1 MKHED
6 WMIQAEEGLDTAITL
21 LGAGKYF
28 ATAYYS
34 QQASEK
40 ALKSLLIFLGRDPG
54 KTHSL
59 TELAD
64 IIEKEGLEVPSN
76 VKENLTFSGVK
87 GAEVPLRE

>member
-1 MKHED
+1 MVGT
-6 WMIQAEEGLDTAITL
+6 MSPLEGNPSR
-21 LGAGKYF
+21 AGRSQ
-28 ATAYYS
+28 YS

-87 GAEVPLRE
+87 GAKVPLRE